1 MGKKLDFKSKKSY
14 EKWLRWNYEHNRKEM
29 GDGKNSKILIR
40 GKPHRVNHGRKGKK
54 KKGGEKYGKKR

>member
-1 MGKKLDFKSKKSY
+1 MGKKLNFKNSNTY
-14 EKWLRWNYEHNRKEM
+14 HKWLAYNWIHNKKEM

-54 KKGGEKYGKKR
+54 KRRR